1 MRDLVIDLALPRD
14 VGFRD
19 SCRVNEVEHSGL
31 ITGQPQSQQLGHD
44 LGVGANGV
52 DGSGSLRL
60 LGRWRHYAGCA
71 FFRPLKLSRQLGFY
85 LADGSKILVQLNLIR
100 LAHTRH
106 ESLALLL
113 DCREYALT
121 KHDRRIRLPIVAIG
135 VLEARAEQPGVEGEG
150 CSLRHGEGNTGASRI
165 ADGLARYRG
174 IDVNG

>member
-1 MRDLVIDLALPRD
+1 M
-14 VGFRD
+14 
-19 SCRVNEVEHSGL
+19 NEVEYSGL
-31 ITGQPQSQQLGHD
+31 ITSQTQSQQLGHG

-52 DGSGSLRL
+52 DGSGPLRVFV
-60 LGRWRHYAGCA
+60 LGRWRYYAGFA
-71 FFRPLKLSRQLGFY
+71 FFRLLKLSRQLGFH

-135 VLEARAEQPGVEGEG
+135 VLEARAKQPGVEGKG
-150 CSLRHGEGNTGASRI
+150 CSLRHGEGNTGASR
-165 ADGLARYRG
+165 
-174 IDVNG
+174 